1 MTRHVSY
8 LSINFYVVNVLNI
21 KWDTLAVSVAPVLTY
36 LRIGRHHSPHWL
48 VVRPAL
54 GQVTLSSVPA
64 WETLFDICWDGQDG
78 ANQQFAVCFVM

>member
-54 GQVTLSSVPA
+54 GQVTLTAQSQRGKHYLISA
-64 WETLFDICWDGQDG
+64 GTDRTELTTNLQS
-78 ANQQFAVCFVM
+78 AL